1 MTRLDPE
8 LVAAALRGDIDAAE
22 LVQRLGLPACKRPPV
37 SLADDDRPS
46 RDRSARQAVS
56 ALEVALAEIQ
66 DPEPGAV
73 LPLFVV
79 YDSTSRVGQCGSWC
93 YDAAHGPC
101 GCICT
106 GANHGVGRQQAIRS
120 TWVHALEWLD
130 RAALVNPSILAADI
144 LPGIAP

>member
-1 MTRLDPE
+1 MSRLNPE
-8 LVAAALRGDIDAAE
+8 LVAAALRGDIDAGE
-22 LVQRLGLPACKRPPV
+22 LVQRLGLPACKRPLV

-106 GANHGVGRQQAIRS
+106 GANHGVGRQQAICN
-120 TWVHALEWLD
+120 TWVHGLEWLD

-144 LPGIAP
+144 LPGLAP